1 MGMHYDGKTMIFFS
15 SLALASCVAVFGV
28 QALAVGAA
36 WVLRTRERM
45 LQRQLPFIVS
55 LAVGVLLATALLHLL
70 PEAVEQLGNGTRT
83 WALLGGTMLVLFAL
97 ERIFFALTGSHAE
110 PEIAPLHTH
119 THVHHGHS
127 DSRGHSTR
135 PMSLVLASMLHSFV
149 DGAAVGVAF
158 LAGPRIGWIT
168 AVAIALH
175 EIPHRL
181 GDFAV
186 LVHLKLSP
194 ARALRLAALAGAPSF
209 LGLAAVLYA
218 GTMRTQN
225 IALLLPVSAGS
236 FLYIATVNLLPELQE
251 ECRWSRVTLQILCL
265 VAGVGLVMLAGG
277 FAKS

>member
-1 MGMHYDGKTMIFFS
+1 MDLFS
-15 SLALASCVAVFGV
+15 SLALASCAAVFGV
-28 QALAVGAA
+28 QALAVGSA
-36 WVLRTRERM
+36 WVLRTRERV

-119 THVHHGHS
+119 THHHHS
-127 DSRGHSTR
+127 DSSSHSTR

-158 LAGPRIGWIT
+158 LASPRIGWIT
-168 AVAIALH
+168 ALAIALH

-218 GTMRTQN
+218 GTMRTHN

-251 ECRWSRVTLQILCL
+251 ECRWSRVMLQIGCL
-265 VAGVGLVMLAGG
+265 VAGVLLVMLAGG

>member
-1 MGMHYDGKTMIFFS
+1 MIIFS
-15 SLALASCVAVFGV
+15 SILLSSTVAVFGV
-28 QALAVGAA
+28 QAAAVGAA
-36 WVLRTRERM
+36 WVLRKREDALR
-45 LQRQLPFIVS
+45 RQLPFIVS

-83 WALLGGTMLVLFAL
+83 WALLGGTMLALFAL

-110 PEIAPLHTH
+110 PEIAPVHTH
-119 THVHHGHS
+119 SHHHHGS
-127 DSRGHSTR
+127 HSTR
-135 PMSLVLASMLHSFV
+135 PMNLVLASMLHSFV

-158 LAGPRIGWIT
+158 LASPRIGWIT
-168 AVAIALH
+168 ALAIALH
-175 EIPHRL
+175 EIPHRM

-186 LVHLKLSP
+186 LVHLKLAP

-209 LGLAAVLYA
+209 LGLFAVLYA

-236 FLYIATVNLLPELQE
+236 FLYIATANLLPELQE
-251 ECRWSRVTLQILCL
+251 ECRWSRVALQIFCL
-265 VAGVGLVMLAGG
+265 VAGVLLVMLAGG

>member
-1 MGMHYDGKTMIFFS
+1 METMNLFS
-15 SLALASCVAVFGV
+15 SLALASGVAVFGV
-28 QALAVGAA
+28 QASAVGAA
-36 WVLRTRERM
+36 WVLRKRESA

-83 WALLGGTMLVLFAL
+83 WALLGGTMLVLFSL
-97 ERIFFALTGSHAE
+97 ERVFFALTGSHAE
-110 PEIAPLHTH
+110 PEIVPAHTH
-119 THVHHGHS
+119 THHHHGS
-127 DSRGHSTR
+127 HSTR

-149 DGAAVGVAF
+149 DGAAVAVAF
-158 LAGPRIGWIT
+158 LASPRIGWIT
-168 AVAIALH
+168 ALAIALH
-175 EIPHRL
+175 EIPHRM

-194 ARALRLAALAGAPSF
+194 ARALRMAALAGAPSF

-251 ECRWSRVTLQILCL
+251 ECRWSRVALQILCL
-265 VAGVGLVMLAGG
+265 VTGVALVMLAGG

>member
-1 MGMHYDGKTMIFFS
+1 M
-15 SLALASCVAVFGV
+15 
-28 QALAVGAA
+28 GAA
-36 WVLRTRERM
+36 WVLRRREHA

-83 WALLGGTMLVLFAL
+83 WALLGGTMLLLFAL
-97 ERIFFALTGSHAE
+97 ERVFFALTGSHAE
-110 PEIAPLHTH
+110 PEIAPVETH
-119 THVHHGHS
+119 HHHHHQTNAG
-127 DSRGHSTR
+127 GTHSTR

-168 AVAIALH
+168 AFAIALH
-175 EIPHRL
+175 EIPHRM

-186 LVHLKLSP
+186 LVHLKLAP
-194 ARALRLAALAGAPSF
+194 ARALRLAALAGMPSF
-209 LGLAAVLYA
+209 LGLFAVLFA
-218 GTMRTQN
+218 GTMRTRN

-251 ECRWSRVTLQILCL
+251 ECKWSRVTLQIACL
-265 VAGVGLVMLAGG
+265 VAGVLLVMLAGSWVNG
-277 FAKS
+277 

>member
-1 MGMHYDGKTMIFFS
+1 MLFS
-15 SLALASCVAVFGV
+15 SILLSSTVAVFGV
-28 QALAVGAA
+28 QAAAVGAA
-36 WVLRTRERM
+36 WVLRRRENALR
-45 LQRQLPFIVS
+45 RQLPFIVS

-83 WALLGGTMLVLFAL
+83 WALVGGTMLLLFAL
-97 ERIFFALTGSHAE
+97 ERIFFAITGSHAE
-110 PEIAPLHTH
+110 PEIEPLHP
-119 THVHHGHS
+119 HVHHHHGS
-127 DSRGHSTR
+127 SSNGHSTR

-158 LAGPRIGWIT
+158 LASPRIGWIT

-186 LVHLKLSP
+186 LVHLKLAP
-194 ARALRLAALAGAPSF
+194 ARALRMAVLAGLPSF
-209 LGLAAVLYA
+209 LGLFAVLYA

-236 FLYIATVNLLPELQE
+236 FLYIATANLLPELQE
-251 ECRWSRVTLQILCL
+251 ECRWPRVAMQIFCL
-265 VAGVGLVMLAGG
+265 VAGVALVMLAGG